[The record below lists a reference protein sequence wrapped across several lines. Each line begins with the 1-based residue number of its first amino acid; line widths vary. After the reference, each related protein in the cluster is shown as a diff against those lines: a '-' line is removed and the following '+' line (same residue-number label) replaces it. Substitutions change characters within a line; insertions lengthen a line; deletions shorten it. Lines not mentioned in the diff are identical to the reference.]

1 VGSSKGL
8 PRCKCD
14 ETLFGVTHLTKRAT
28 NIAAS
33 VGQRLRN
40 IARERNEDFALVLT
54 KFALERLLFRLSQS
68 KHRDAFVLKG
78 ALLFELWTQE
88 RYRSTRDADLL
99 ARGDN
104 SPERLANVF
113 RDVCNIA
120 VVDDG
125 LRFGAQTVKAGRIT
139 EDANYQGVRVTFMG
153 YLENARIPIQI
164 DIGFGDVVTPA
175 PAEAEFPTL
184 LDFPAPKLLA
194 YPRESVI
201 AEKFEA
207 MVKLGIANS
216 RMKDFYDLWKLSCDF
231 LFDGPLL
238 SEAVQKTFARRETE
252 LLSDKV
258 PVVFTEEFY
267 RDEIKNKQWN
277 AFCQKNRRYISERR
291 LEEVCL
297 AIRAF
302 LLPIAEAL
310 LRNESLQKLWI
321 PPGPW
326 K

>member
-1 VGSSKGL
+1 MSRGERHAALYGG
-8 PRCKCD
+8 PRL
-14 ETLFGVTHLTKRAT
+14 TQRVTNT
-28 NIAAS
+28 AAS
-33 VGQRLRN
+33 VAQRLRN
-40 IARERNEDFALVLT
+40 ISRERNEDFALVLT
-54 KFALERLLFRLSQS
+54 KYALERVLYRLSES
-68 KHRDAFVLKG
+68 KHRDVFVLKG

-88 RYRSTRDADLL
+88 RYRSTRDADFL

-104 SPERLANVF
+104 TPERLADVF

-125 LRFGAQTVKAGRIT
+125 WRFDAQTVKAERIT
-139 EDANYQGVRVTFMG
+139 EDADYQGVRVTFTG
-153 YLENARIPIQI
+153 YLENARIPIQV

-194 YPRESVI
+194 YPKESVI

-216 RMKDFYDLWKLSCDF
+216 RMKDFYDLWKLSRDF
-231 LFDGPLL
+231 RFGGPLL
-238 SEAVQKTFARRETE
+238 SEAVRKTFARRETE
-252 LLSDKV
+252 LLRDKL

-277 AFCQKNRRYISERR
+277 AFCQKNRRYISELR
-291 LEEVCL
+291 LEEVCS

-302 LLPIAEAL
+302 LMPVVESLV
-310 LRNESLQKLWI
+310 RNESLQKHWN

>member
-1 VGSSKGL
+1 V
-8 PRCKCD
+8 PRCKCNA
-14 ETLFGVTHLTKRAT
+14 TLLGVSRLTKRVT

-33 VGQRLRN
+33 VGQKLRN

-54 KFALERLLFRLSQS
+54 KFGLERLLFRLSQS
-68 KHRDAFVLKG
+68 KHRDSFVLKG
-78 ALLFELWTQE
+78 ALLFELWTEE

-104 SPERLANVF
+104 SPERLADVF
-113 RDVCNIA
+113 RDVCTIA

-125 LRFGAQTVKAGRIT
+125 LRFDAQTVKAERIT
-139 EDANYQGVRVTFMG
+139 EDANYQGVRVTFIG
-153 YLENARIPIQI
+153 YLESARIPIQI

-194 YPRESVI
+194 YPKESFI

-207 MVKLGIANS
+207 IVKLGIANS
-216 RMKDFYDLWKLSCDF
+216 RMKDFYDLWKLSRDF
-231 LFDGPLL
+231 RFDGPLL
-238 SEAVQKTFARRETE
+238 SEAVRKTFARRETE
-252 LLSDKV
+252 LLRDKL

-277 AFCQKNRRYISERR
+277 AFCKKNRRYLGELP

-302 LLPIAEAL
+302 LMPIVEAL
-310 LRNESLQKLWI
+310 VRNEPLQKRWNAS
-321 PPGPW
+321 GPW
-326 K
+326 E

>member
-1 VGSSKGL
+1 LRKAV
-8 PRCKCD
+8 
-14 ETLFGVTHLTKRAT
+14 T

-33 VGQRLRN
+33 VGQKLRN

-54 KFALERLLFRLSQS
+54 KFGLERLLFRLSQS
-68 KHRDAFVLKG
+68 TDRDLFVLKG
-78 ALLFELWTQE
+78 ALLFELWTHE
-88 RYRSTRDADLL
+88 RYRATRDADLL

-104 SPERLANVF
+104 TPKRLADVF

-125 LRFGAQTVKAGRIT
+125 LRFDTETVKAERIT
-139 EDANYQGVRVTFMG
+139 EDADYQGVRVTFMG

-216 RMKDFYDLWKLSCDF
+216 RMKDFYDLWKLSRDF
-231 LFDGPLL
+231 VFDGLLL
-238 SEAVQKTFARRETE
+238 SEAVKKTLERRKTDLPTE
-252 LLSDKV
+252 KM
-258 PVVFTEEFY
+258 PVAFTEEFY
-267 RDEIKNKQWN
+267 QDEVKQKQWKG
-277 AFCQKNRRYISERR
+277 FCEKNRRYIRDLSLREMCI
-291 LEEVCL
+291 V
-297 AIRAF
+297 
-302 LLPIAEAL
+302 IAEFLMPVVDAIAKGKL
-310 LRNESLQKLWI
+310 LREQWN